1 MHPMTKS
8 IPPSVLNLLAEDRD
22 YTPGCLPR
30 YVHRPEDRGHRN
42 GLTWSETKALIED
55 GVVSNDWIGPGLA
68 VAVEGDDHRAI
79 CVFRDEVYEAWER
92 FQARTDMARGTTEL
106 RRVG

>member
-92 FQARTDMARGTTEL
+92 LKARTNMAGTTTEM